1 MNNKFRNLFMAFGI
15 IVIIIMLCTMNMDY
29 TDIWHYVQKLGLYFP
44 LILGLWLVVYL
55 VNTLSWYIIINDEGK
70 CEGLSFWR
78 VYKLTVSGF
87 ALNYTTPCGL
97 MGGEPYRIMELK
109 PYTGVS
115 KATSSVILYVM
126 MHIFSHFW
134 YWLTAVVLY
143 VIFIPVDTRM
153 AMILPL
159 VALFSLSGIY
169 LFVRGYRNGMV
180 VKILRLAAKIPGCRK
195 WGHNFIEQHSE
206 ELCTID
212 RQIAQLQSQKKVN
225 FFASFLLEYV
235 GRILQSLEVFFMLRL
250 VDVQGSMPQLFMYA
264 LIILAFTSLFANLL
278 YFMPLQIGGREG
290 GFAMSTVQLKMT
302 GGSGVLLT
310 LKQAMTVAV
319 FISIIVRIRELFW
332 TAVGML
338 LMKVGTGVC
347 AKDVCD
353 SEDKK

>member
-70 CEGLSFWR
+70 CQGLSFWR

-134 YWLTAVVLY
+134 FWFLSIFLFIAFNKVSVSMGVLL
-143 VIFIPVDTRM
+143 
-153 AMILPL
+153 AMIGAFCLL
-159 VALFSLSGIY
+159 GIY
-169 LFVRGYRNGMV
+169 FFSRGYKTGMAQKGIRILTHIPY
-180 VKILRLAAKIPGCRK
+180 VKRWARRFAESK
-195 WGHNFIEQHSE
+195 SE
-206 ELCTID
+206 TLQQID
-212 RQIAQLQSQKKVN
+212 SQIALLHRQHKRTFYSSLLLELGARVLQSVEIYLILKA
-225 FFASFLLEYV
+225 FAADVSIV
-235 GRILQSLEVFFMLRL
+235 DSIL
-250 VDVQGSMPQLFMYA
+250 
-264 LIILAFTSLFANLL
+264 ILAFSSLFSNLIFFTPMQL
-278 YFMPLQIGGREG
+278 GTREG
-290 GFAMSTVQLKMT
+290 GLALAVDGLHLT
-302 GGSGVLLT
+302 GALGVYTGLITRL
-310 LKQAMTVAV
+310 
-319 FISIIVRIRELFW
+319 RELVWIAIGIFLIKI
-332 TAVGML
+332 GN
-338 LMKVGTGVC
+338 
-347 AKDVCD
+347 
-353 SEDKK
+353 KKAQ

>member
-70 CEGLSFWR
+70 CQGLSFWR

-134 YWLTAVVLY
+134 FWFLSIFLFIAFNKVSVSMSVLL
-143 VIFIPVDTRM
+143 
-153 AMILPL
+153 AMIGAFCLL
-159 VALFSLSGIY
+159 GIY
-169 LFVRGYRNGMV
+169 FFSRGYKTGMAQKGIRILTHIPY
-180 VKILRLAAKIPGCRK
+180 VKRWARRFAESK
-195 WGHNFIEQHSE
+195 SE
-206 ELCTID
+206 TLQQID
-212 RQIAQLQSQKKVN
+212 SQIALLHRQHKRTFYSSLLLELGARVLQSVEIYLILKA
-225 FFASFLLEYV
+225 FAADVSIV
-235 GRILQSLEVFFMLRL
+235 DSIL
-250 VDVQGSMPQLFMYA
+250 
-264 LIILAFTSLFANLL
+264 ILAFSSLFSNLIFFTPMQL
-278 YFMPLQIGGREG
+278 GTREG
-290 GFAMSTVQLKMT
+290 GLALAVDGLHLT
-302 GGSGVLLT
+302 GALGVYTGLITRL
-310 LKQAMTVAV
+310 
-319 FISIIVRIRELFW
+319 RELVWIAIGIFLIKI
-332 TAVGML
+332 GN
-338 LMKVGTGVC
+338 
-347 AKDVCD
+347 
-353 SEDKK
+353 KKAQ

>member
-134 YWLTAVVLY
+134 FWFLSIFLFIAFNKVGVSMGVLL
-143 VIFIPVDTRM
+143 
-153 AMILPL
+153 AMIGAFCLL
-159 VALFSLSGIY
+159 GIY
-169 LFVRGYRNGMV
+169 FFSRGYKTGMAQQGIRILTHIPY
-180 VKILRLAAKIPGCRK
+180 VKRWARRFAESKSETL
-195 WGHNFIEQHSE
+195 EQ
-206 ELCTID
+206 ID
-212 RQIAQLQSQKKVN
+212 SQIALLHRQHKRTFYSSLLLELGARVLQSVEIYLILKA
-225 FFASFLLEYV
+225 FAADVSIV
-235 GRILQSLEVFFMLRL
+235 DSIL
-250 VDVQGSMPQLFMYA
+250 
-264 LIILAFTSLFANLL
+264 ILAFSSLFSNLIFFTPMQL
-278 YFMPLQIGGREG
+278 GTREG
-290 GFAMSTVQLKMT
+290 GLALAVDGLHLT
-302 GGSGVLLT
+302 GALGVYTGLITRL
-310 LKQAMTVAV
+310 
-319 FISIIVRIRELFW
+319 RELVW
-332 TAVGML
+332 IAIGIL
-338 LMKVGTGVC
+338 LIKIGN
-347 AKDVCD
+347 
-353 SEDKK
+353 KKTK

>member
-55 VNTLSWYIIINDEGK
+55 VNTLSWYIIINDEVK

-134 YWLTAVVLY
+134 FWFLS
-143 VIFIPVDTRM
+143 IFLFIAFNKVGVSM
-153 AMILPL
+153 GVMLAMIGAFCLL
-159 VALFSLSGIY
+159 GIY
-169 LFVRGYRNGMV
+169 FFSRGYKTGMAQKGIRILTHIPY
-180 VKILRLAAKIPGCRK
+180 VKRWARRFAESKSETL
-195 WGHNFIEQHSE
+195 EQ
-206 ELCTID
+206 ID
-212 RQIAQLQSQKKVN
+212 SQIALLHRQHKRTFYSSLLLELGARVLQSVEIYLILKA
-225 FFASFLLEYV
+225 FAADVSIV
-235 GRILQSLEVFFMLRL
+235 DSIL
-250 VDVQGSMPQLFMYA
+250 
-264 LIILAFTSLFANLL
+264 ILAFSSLFSNLIFFTPMQL
-278 YFMPLQIGGREG
+278 GTREG
-290 GFAMSTVQLKMT
+290 GLALAVDGLHLT
-302 GGSGVLLT
+302 GALGVYTGLITRL
-310 LKQAMTVAV
+310 
-319 FISIIVRIRELFW
+319 RELVW
-332 TAVGML
+332 IAIGIL
-338 LMKVGTGVC
+338 LIKIGN
-347 AKDVCD
+347 
-353 SEDKK
+353 KKTK